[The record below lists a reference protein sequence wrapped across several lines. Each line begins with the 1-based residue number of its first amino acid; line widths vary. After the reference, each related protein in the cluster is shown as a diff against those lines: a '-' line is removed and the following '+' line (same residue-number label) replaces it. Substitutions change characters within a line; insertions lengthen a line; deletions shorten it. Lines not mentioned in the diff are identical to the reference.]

1 MSTPNTDKRQD
12 AIAKQAAPK
21 NPLPAAE
28 PLTEMEARRAEAEAL
43 QRTQETSQEVIES
56 RRRGRIEA
64 ETHRISDE
72 VTRQAQERLRL
83 EREQRERLIRPT
95 NDPGQLEIATAAGVD
110 APRRT
115 LPEPAHIDRV
125 LVALDGTPYA
135 ERALPYCVAF
145 AARMNAGM
153 ILAHVI
159 ETELAGNVL
168 SKVIDHAKSEE
179 RMRGMRSVDT
189 YLDTLS
195 AYIDTSVAHVETTT
209 LTADTAA
216 DGLIALLARTD
227 AGVVA
232 LATHARQGV
241 ERRLLGSVGDTLIQ
255 CACVPVLLIPPGVD
269 VQDTPAPTFRRILVP
284 LDGSMAA
291 EQALAPVLAL
301 AKSTAN
307 DNHHRMD
314 IVLYHVV
321 ESRVT
326 RPDGVRYVEEVRK
339 RMLRTELPETT
350 SVTAVAM
357 VGSPPGSIASAAIHG
372 LTSEPTYPERFDLVA
387 MATHGRSGLQRWL
400 YGSVAEYLLSHL
412 SVPILLVRP
421 EQSDM

>member
-1 MSTPNTDKRQD
+1 MSTPNTPQS
-12 AIAKQAAPK
+12 AVPENA
-21 NPLPAAE
+21 LPSE
-28 PLTEMEARRAEAEAL
+28 PLTEVDARRAEAEAL
-43 QRTQETSQEVIES
+43 QRTQETSQETIES

-64 ETHRISDE
+64 ETRRISEE

-83 EREQRERLIRPT
+83 EREQREQPVGIANGTDLSET
-95 NDPGQLEIATAAGVD
+95 ATAAGVD
-110 APRRT
+110 ASRRG
-115 LPEPAHIDRV
+115 LPEPAHMERV
-125 LVALDGTPYA
+125 LVALDGTSYA
-135 ERALPYCVAF
+135 ERALPYCMAL
-145 AARMNAGM
+145 AARAHATL

-159 ETELAGNVL
+159 ETELTGNAL
-168 SKVIDHAKSEE
+168 SKAMHHAKSEV
-179 RMRGMRSVDT
+179 RMRGMQSVDA

-195 AYIDTSVAHVETTT
+195 EYTETSVARVGTTV

-216 DGLIALLARTD
+216 DGLVALLARTD
-227 AGVVA
+227 ADIVA
-232 LATHARQGV
+232 LATHARQGL
-241 ERRLLGSVGDTLIQ
+241 ERRILGSVGDTLIQ
-255 CACVPVLLIPPGVD
+255 RTSVPVLLIPPGVD
-269 VQDTPAPTFRRILVP
+269 LQNAPAPTFRRILVP

-301 AKSTAN
+301 AKSAAS
-307 DNHHRMD
+307 DDHHRMD

-326 RPDGVRYVEEVRK
+326 RPDGVRYVEDVRE
-339 RMLRTELPETT
+339 RMLQTGLPESV
-350 SVTAVAM
+350 SVTAAAM
-357 VGSPPGSIASAAIHG
+357 VGSPPGSITSAAIHG

-387 MATHGRSGLQRWL
+387 MATHGRSGFQRWL